1 MKACVLTTND
11 DINSFS
17 RINLKGSL
25 QELREVKSR
34 FQTLSFA
41 YIVLTQGTKAKSS
54 REGALLNL
62 FIYHEVKW

>member
-1 MKACVLTTND
+1 MGSLRTD

-17 RINLKGSL
+17 RINLKEFL
-25 QELREVKSR
+25 QEPREGKSC

-41 YIVLTQGTKAKSS
+41 YIVLTRGPNAKSS
-54 REGALLNL
+54 QKGALLNL